1 MVLLPVQPKLAIVRP
16 AVVFIILYAICFFL
30 YLKPAAAQ
38 GNLLVTP
45 VRAVFEGQQ
54 RSAEL
59 NIANSGKDTA
69 RFVISMVEIRMNKNG
84 TFERITEPD
93 SGQLFASEY
102 LRFFPHSVV
111 LGPNEAQI
119 VKLQVTGANQLMPG
133 EYRSHLYFRAVPDER
148 LTVNKNNG
156 KDSSSINVRLIPVFG
171 ITIPVIV
178 RVGNT
183 SASVQLTDLSL
194 DLEKGP
200 LLTILFNR
208 SGNASI
214 YGDVTVDYI
223 SPQGKRVQVGS
234 AQGLAVYT
242 PNHQRYVNLSLENKP
257 GTDYHTGKLRVTY
270 SAASPSQALP
280 LAEAELQLK

>member
-1 MVLLPVQPKLAIVRP
+1 MKP
-16 AVVFIILYAICFFL
+16 AVVFIILYAIVFFSS
-30 YLKPAAAQ
+30 PEQATAQ
-38 GNLLVTP
+38 GNLMVTP
-45 VRAVFEGQQ
+45 VRAVFEGQE
-54 RSAEL
+54 RSTEL

-69 RFVISMVEIRMNKNG
+69 RFVISMVEIRMNKSG

-102 LRFFPHSVV
+102 IRFFPHSVV
-111 LGPNEAQI
+111 LGPNEAQV
-119 VKLQVTGANQLMPG
+119 VKLQVTETNQLTPG

-148 LTVNKNNG
+148 LMANKNKG
-156 KDSSSINVRLIPVFG
+156 KDSSGINVRLVPVFG

-178 RVGNT
+178 RIGNT
-183 SASVQLTDLSL
+183 AASVQLTDLSL
-194 DLEKGP
+194 DFEKGP

-208 SGNASI
+208 SGNASV

-223 SPQGKRVQVGS
+223 SPQGKRIQVGS

-242 PNHQRYVNLSLENKP
+242 PNQQRYLHLSLENKP
-257 GTDYHTGKLRVTY
+257 GIDFHTGKLHVTY
-270 SAASPSQALP
+270 SAAPPSRITP